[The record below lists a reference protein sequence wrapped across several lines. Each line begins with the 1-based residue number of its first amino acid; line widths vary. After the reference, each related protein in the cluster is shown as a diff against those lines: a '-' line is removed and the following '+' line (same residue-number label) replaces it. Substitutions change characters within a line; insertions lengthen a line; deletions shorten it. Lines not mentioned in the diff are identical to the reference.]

1 MNILQ
6 IANQCCIRCSD
17 PTLRSLFSTEDNASE
32 WLGYLSQ
39 ACATIPDAH
48 NWSVLTKDYTIIT
61 AGNTKEYDLPNDF
74 DDMATYNLYNITNR
88 RYIPCSGNDKELWK
102 EASGNTSQSSI
113 RFRIMGG
120 KIVFTYPIEDGITLR
135 FTYMSNKPVKYTDS
149 NGNVTYKEYFSN
161 DDDTYLLDDELLILK
176 AISLR
181 AKNLGLEEAPL
192 REQDYQERLVSK
204 MVKDG
209 GNIEF
214 NKYDQPFINKTTPID
229 WNRQP

>member
-1 MNILQ
+1 MNVLE

-17 PTLRSLFSTEDNASE
+17 PTLRSLFSTEDNATE
-32 WLGYLSQ
+32 WQGYLNQ
-39 ACATIPDAH
+39 ACASIPDLH
-48 NWSVLTKDYTIIT
+48 NWSALMKDYIFVTS
-61 AGNTKEYDLPNDF
+61 GNKTDYDLPDDF
-74 DDMATYNLYNITNR
+74 DDMGTYDLYNLTNR
-88 RYIPCSGNDKELWK
+88 RYIPCAGNDKELWK
-102 EASGNTSQSSI
+102 QATGNTSQSSI
-113 RFRIMGG
+113 RYRIMGG
-120 KIVFTYPIEDGITLR
+120 KIVFTYPIEDGITLKY
-135 FTYMSNKPVKYTDS
+135 TYLSNKPVKYTDS

-192 REQDYQERLVSK
+192 REQDFQERLESK

-209 GNIEF
+209 GNIQF
-214 NKYDQPFINKTTPID
+214 NKFEHPFINKTTPIE